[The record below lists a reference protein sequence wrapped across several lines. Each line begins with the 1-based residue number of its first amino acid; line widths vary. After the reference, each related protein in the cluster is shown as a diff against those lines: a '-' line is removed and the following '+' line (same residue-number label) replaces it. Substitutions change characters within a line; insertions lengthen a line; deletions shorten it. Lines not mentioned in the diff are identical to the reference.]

1 MNKKQLFKQV
11 TAKPVYSLLSDTESD
26 QTEEENLQ
34 TSEKSEIPAV
44 RSTEKMSKEKRKKTK
59 AKRYVAKIIS
69 GNEKNQNFRQKSLIR
84 HAYQKF

>member
-11 TAKPVYSLLSDTESD
+11 TAKPVYLLLSDTESD

-84 HAYQKF
+84 HSYQKF

>member
-11 TAKPVYSLLSDTESD
+11 TAKPVYSLLSDTES
-26 QTEEENLQ
+26 EEENLQ

-84 HAYQKF
+84 HSYQKF